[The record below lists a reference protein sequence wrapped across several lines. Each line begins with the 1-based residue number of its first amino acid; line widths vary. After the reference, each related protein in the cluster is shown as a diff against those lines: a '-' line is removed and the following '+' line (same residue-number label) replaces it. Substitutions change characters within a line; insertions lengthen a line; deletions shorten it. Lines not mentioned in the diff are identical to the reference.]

1 MTERAGARAD
11 APAVNARAREARA
24 RLLAAAA
31 RAFADRGFH
40 GVSMRDLARETGR
53 SLGAFYNH
61 FESKEELLFTLQR
74 DSFDELLASAGRAI
88 ACVSAAPARL
98 HLFVLNHLRYIAS
111 HPAVMR
117 VLVHEAG
124 ALEGAWRAEIRNR
137 KQAYFDLAHGVIAG
151 VVGSRDRLEI
161 ERVTYCVFGMLNWTY
176 GWYAPERHGPPEV
189 LARTIHRVV
198 LGGAAGDDASDDFY
212 RAMARHLDSVDT
224 PPLIP
229 TAEEMP

>member
-1 MTERAGARAD
+1 M
-11 APAVNARAREARA
+11 NARARANADSAPVNQTRA
-24 RLLAAAA
+24 RLLATAA
-31 RAFADRGFH
+31 RAFAERGFH

-53 SLGAFYNH
+53 SLGGFYNH
-61 FESKEELLFTLQR
+61 FESKEALLFTLQR
-74 DSFDELLASAGRAI
+74 DAFDELLASAGRAI
-88 ACVSAAPARL
+88 ECATSAPAGL

-111 HPAVMR
+111 HPEVMR

-124 ALEGAWRAEIRNR
+124 ALEGSWRAEIRTR
-137 KQAYFDLAHGVIAG
+137 KEAYFDLARGVIAG
-151 VVGSRDRLEI
+151 VVGGPDPLEI

-176 GWYAPERHGPPEV
+176 GWYVPEHHGPPEV

-198 LGGAAGDDASDDFY
+198 IAGAAGDDASEDFY
-212 RAMARHLDSVDT
+212 CAMAHHLDSVDT